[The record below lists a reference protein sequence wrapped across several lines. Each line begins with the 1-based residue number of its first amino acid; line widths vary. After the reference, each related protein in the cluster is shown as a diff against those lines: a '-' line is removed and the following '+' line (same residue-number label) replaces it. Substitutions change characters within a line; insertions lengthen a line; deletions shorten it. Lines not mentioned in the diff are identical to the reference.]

1 MKKLNAPK
9 KVTFWIA
16 VIIAIVGVISALVVI
31 PILSPIAFWIV
42 VVAFVVL
49 MFGNLIKGL

>member
-49 MFGNLIKGL
+49 MLGNLIKGL